1 MAGYL
6 TLASDS
12 SLDIFP
18 ENEIG
23 SFRVKLPRKLYLDRK
38 RHQLGMKYLSY
49 PLKSHNVHDGAV
61 SLLFFL
67 QTNEDEDPVQ
77 FDTEIEQGYY
87 RDVHDLVE
95 AINRTIAAIPER
107 FAEKYRPI
115 AENNVLLTGGGTVH
129 LEYDVR
135 SEKVTIHALRT
146 PVYNIAMRLSKEL
159 FVKLG
164 MGLEADVKYVSG
176 NCCRHFSLPTT
187 GRMTADLSAGESA
200 IFVYTDVIEA
210 DRMMGHRLV
219 PLLAM
224 APIAGN
230 HGQQCYYEPRLVEYC
245 TPRYDVIDEILIEL
259 TGDAGQLL
267 KFTSGKVYLTLHIKD
282 RFEH

>member
-77 FDTEIEQGYY
+77 FDTAIEQGYY

-115 AENNVLLTGGGTVH
+115 AENNVLLTGGAVH
-129 LEYDVR
+129 LEYDV
-135 SEKVTIHALRT
+135 
-146 PVYNIAMRLSKEL
+146 
-159 FVKLG
+159 
-164 MGLEADVKYVSG
+164 
-176 NCCRHFSLPTT
+176 
-187 GRMTADLSAGESA
+187 
-200 IFVYTDVIEA
+200 
-210 DRMMGHRLV
+210 
-219 PLLAM
+219 
-224 APIAGN
+224 
-230 HGQQCYYEPRLVEYC
+230 
-245 TPRYDVIDEILIEL
+245 
-259 TGDAGQLL
+259 
-267 KFTSGKVYLTLHIKD
+267 
-282 RFEH
+282 

>member
-1 MAGYL
+1 MAGYV

-23 SFRVKLPRKLYLDRK
+23 SFRVKLPRKIYLDRK
-38 RHQLGMKYLSY
+38 RHQVGMKYLSY
-49 PLKSHNVHDGAV
+49 PMKSHNVHDGTI

-77 FDTEIEQGYY
+77 FDIAIEQGYY
-87 RDVHDLVE
+87 RDVYDLM
-95 AINRTIAAIPER
+95 RTINQAITEIPAR
-107 FAEKYRPI
+107 FVEKYRPI
-115 AENNVLLTGGGTVH
+115 AENNVLLTGGAVN
-129 LEYDVR
+129 LEYDGR
-135 SEKVTIHALRT
+135 SEKVTINAPDT
-146 PVYNIAMRLSKEL
+146 PVYNIAMRMSKEL
-159 FVKLG
+159 FIKLG
-164 MGLEADVKYVSG
+164 MGLEADIEYESG
-176 NCCRHFSLPTT
+176 NCCRHFRLPKT
-187 GRMTADLSAGESA
+187 GSHTADLEAGQST

-210 DRMMGHRLV
+210 DRMVHRLV

-224 APIAGN
+224 APITGS

>member
-1 MAGYL
+1 MAGYV

-12 SLDIFP
+12 SLDFFP
-18 ENEIG
+18 DNEI
-23 SFRVKLPRKLYLDRK
+23 SRFRVKLPRKLYLDRK

-49 PLKSHNVHDGAV
+49 PMKSHNVHDGAV
-61 SLLFFL
+61 SVLFFL

-77 FDTEIEQGYY
+77 FDVEIEPGYY
-87 RDVHDLVE
+87 KHAHQLTT
-95 AINRTIAAIPER
+95 AINAAIAEIPARFEER
-107 FAEKYRPI
+107 YRPI
-115 AENNVLLTGGGTVH
+115 AENGVH
-129 LEYDVR
+129 LGTGAVKLEYLGTT
-135 SEKVTIHALRT
+135 EKVSISAPLT
-146 PVYNIAMRLSKEL
+146 PVYNIRVQMSKEL

-164 MGLEADVKYVSG
+164 MGVEADVEFESG
-176 NCCRHFSLPTT
+176 DCCKHFRVPTT
-187 GRMTADLSAGESA
+187 GRYTADLDAGQSA

-210 DRMMGHRLV
+210 DRMVGHRLV

-224 APIAGN
+224 APITGS

>member
-1 MAGYL
+1 MAGYV

-12 SLDIFP
+12 SFDFFP

-23 SFRVKLPRKLYLDRK
+23 RFRVKLPRKLYLDRK

-49 PLKSHNVHDGAV
+49 PMKSHNVHDGTV
-61 SLLFFL
+61 SILFFL

-77 FDTEIEQGYY
+77 FDIEIEPGYY
-87 RDVHDLVE
+87 RHAHQVTG
-95 AINRTIAAIPER
+95 AINAAIAEIPAR
-107 FAEKYRPI
+107 FEEQYRPI
-115 AENNVLLTGGGTVH
+115 AENGVH
-129 LEYDVR
+129 LETGQLRLVYQGR
-135 SEKVTIHALRT
+135 SEKVDISAPLT
-146 PVYNIAMRLSKEL
+146 PVYNICMQMSKEL

-164 MGLEADVKYVSG
+164 MGLEADVEFESG
-176 NCCRHFSLPTT
+176 DCCRHFRLPTT
-187 GRMTADLSAGESA
+187 GRYTADLDAGQSA

-210 DRMMGHRLV
+210 DRMVGHRLV

-224 APIAGN
+224 APITGS